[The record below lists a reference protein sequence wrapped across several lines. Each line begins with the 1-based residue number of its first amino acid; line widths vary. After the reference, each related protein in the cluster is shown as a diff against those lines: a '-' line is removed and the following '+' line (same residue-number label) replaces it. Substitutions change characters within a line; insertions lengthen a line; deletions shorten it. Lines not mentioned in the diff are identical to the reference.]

1 MATYYH
7 RAVQDL
13 RDNGFLSSVTI
24 ITIALSVLIVSAF
37 ALFFTNANDLMN
49 YWEKGIKIMAYLKPG
64 TSQKNLHDIKRN
76 IQEIYGVQDVTFIS
90 KEEAFKKLEQQMKR
104 QSSILMNLNE
114 NPLPDAL
121 EIRMTTSSQ
130 RSEKVEE
137 IATKIESMPSIEDI
151 EYGQQ
156 WLRRFTNIFDLFRL
170 AGYTMGGIFFIA
182 AVFIM
187 SNTIRLATY
196 MRREEIE
203 IMRLVGA
210 SEKFIKGPFYIESII
225 QGTLGGMGGIAALFI
240 TFRLISSTVEN
251 SFKYELFDIKFL
263 SPEFYCGIILCS
275 IFAGWS
281 GCYISLKQFLRT

>member
-7 RAVQDL
+7 RAVQDI

-37 ALFFTNANDLMN
+37 ALFFTNANNVMN
-49 YWEKGIKIMAYLKPG
+49 YWEKGVKIMAYLKPG

-76 IQEIYGVQDVTFIS
+76 IQEIYGVQDVSFIS
-90 KEEAFKKLEQQMKR
+90 KEEAFKKLKKQMKR

-114 NPLPDAL
+114 NPLPDAF
-121 EIRMTTSSQ
+121 EIRMTMSSQ

-151 EYGQQ
+151 EYAQK
-156 WLRRFTNIFDLFRL
+156 WLKQFTNIFDLFRL

-187 SNTIRLATY
+187 ANTIRLAIY

-240 TFRLISSTVEN
+240 TFKLISSNVEN
-251 SFKYELFDIKFL
+251 SFKYELLDIKFL

-275 IFAGWS
+275 IFVGWL
-281 GCYISLKQFLRT
+281 GCYISLKQFLKA

>member
-1 MATYYH
+1 MTTYYH
-7 RAVQDL
+7 RAVQDI

-37 ALFFTNANDLMN
+37 ALFFTNANNVMN
-49 YWEKGIKIMAYLKPG
+49 YWEKGVKIMAYLKPG

-76 IQEIYGVQDVTFIS
+76 IQEIYGVQDVNFIS
-90 KEEAFKKLEQQMKR
+90 KEEAFKKLKKQMKR

-114 NPLPDAL
+114 NPLPDAF

-137 IATKIESMPSIEDI
+137 VAKKIESMSSIDDI
-151 EYGQQ
+151 EYGQK
-156 WLRRFTNIFDLFRL
+156 WLKRFTNIFDLFRL

-187 SNTIRLATY
+187 TNAIRLAIY

-210 SEKFIKGPFYIESII
+210 SGNFIKGPFYIESII

-240 TFRLISSTVEN
+240 TFTLISSNVEN
-251 SFKYELFDIKFL
+251 SFKYELLDIKFL
-263 SPEFYCGIILCS
+263 SPEFSCGIILCS
-275 IFAGWS
+275 IFAGWL
-281 GCYISLKQFLRT
+281 GCYISLKQFLKA

>member
-1 MATYYH
+1 MTTYYH
-7 RAVQDL
+7 RAVQDI

-37 ALFFTNANDLMN
+37 ALFFTNAGNVMD
-49 YWEKGIKIMAYLKPG
+49 YWEKGVKIMAYLKPG

-76 IQEIYGVQDVTFIS
+76 IQKIYGVQNVNFIS
-90 KEEAFKKLEQQMKR
+90 KEEAFKKLKKQMKR
-104 QSSILMNLNE
+104 QSSILMDLNE
-114 NPLPDAL
+114 NPLPDAF
-121 EIRMTTSSQ
+121 EICMIPSSQ

-137 IATKIESMPSIEDI
+137 VAKKIESMSSIDDI
-151 EYGQQ
+151 EYGQK
-156 WLRRFTNIFDLFRL
+156 WLKRFTNIFDLFRL

-187 SNTIRLATY
+187 TNTIRLAIY

-210 SEKFIKGPFYIESII
+210 SGNFIKCPFYIESII

-240 TFRLISSTVEN
+240 TFTLISSNVEN
-251 SFKYELFDIKFL
+251 SFKYELLDIKFL
-263 SPEFYCGIILCS
+263 SPEFSCGIILCS
-275 IFAGWS
+275 IFAGWL
-281 GCYISLKQFLRT
+281 GCYISLKQFLKA